1 MQPLGSSPAINDLA
15 RSCAHFTVLVALLIL
30 LALTSGCSIPTRYA
44 VEISALASERGA
56 AGEATYFLLPANGE
70 VDPRDLQFLEFARA
84 VERGLAER
92 GFLSTRNPSEAT
104 TVLLLDYGVN
114 AKEIES
120 ITPVRPAISYYG
132 DYRGGYG
139 FYGRPRNG
147 PRCGHG
153 CLRGL
158 GFSDPFYLDSQQTR
172 TFATFNRFFAVEAR
186 RIEAGRSLRAGEP
199 VWETHVESRGR
210 EADLRAVF
218 PALVAAAV
226 DYLGTDTGQAIGT
239 KIRGDDERIT
249 RIRAQS
255 VDVAAPPPV
264 ED

>member
-1 MQPLGSSPAINDLA
+1 MQPLGSSLAINDLA
-15 RSCAHFTVLVALLIL
+15 RSCAHFTVLVAMLIL

-44 VEISALASERGA
+44 VEISALASEGGA

-70 VDPRDLQFLEFARA
+70 VDPRDLQFLEFART

-120 ITPVRPAISYYG
+120 ITPVRPAISYYS
-132 DYRGGYG
+132 GGYG
-139 FYGRPRNG
+139 FYGRDRYG
-147 PRCGHG
+147 PRCSYG

-186 RIEAGRSLRAGEP
+186 RIEAGRSLRDGEP

-226 DYLGTDTGQAIGT
+226 DYLGTDTGQTIDT